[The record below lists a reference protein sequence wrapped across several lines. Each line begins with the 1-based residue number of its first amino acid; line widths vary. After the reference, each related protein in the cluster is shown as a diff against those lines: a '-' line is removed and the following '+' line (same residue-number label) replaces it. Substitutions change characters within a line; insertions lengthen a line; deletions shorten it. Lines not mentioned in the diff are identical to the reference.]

1 MLTVYLFVSI
11 DSWASRSERAMQW
24 LELTA
29 ALFLVILFAI
39 GVFDLGLSLYQLV
52 LSGNFTDPIS
62 VIGLID
68 TVLILLIIVEVFE
81 TVVASSR
88 QEPVVRIVINAA
100 LIAVARK
107 IISFRPGEY
116 QTVENAFISSASLT
130 ILLLVIIIAFSAVR
144 RTNLESLLPGQSET
158 ESD

>member
-1 MLTVYLFVSI
+1 
-11 DSWASRSERAMQW
+11 
-24 LELTA
+24 
-29 ALFLVILFAI
+29 
-39 GVFDLGLSLYQLV
+39 
-52 LSGNFTDPIS
+52 
-62 VIGLID
+62 
-68 TVLILLIIVEVFE
+68 LIIVEVFE

-130 ILLLVIIIAFSAVR
+130 ILLLSLIIAFSAVR

>member
-1 MLTVYLFVSI
+1 MLTVYLSVSV
-11 DSWASRSERAMQW
+11 DSLASRSERAMQW

-130 ILLLVIIIAFSAVR
+130 ILLLVLIIAFSAVR